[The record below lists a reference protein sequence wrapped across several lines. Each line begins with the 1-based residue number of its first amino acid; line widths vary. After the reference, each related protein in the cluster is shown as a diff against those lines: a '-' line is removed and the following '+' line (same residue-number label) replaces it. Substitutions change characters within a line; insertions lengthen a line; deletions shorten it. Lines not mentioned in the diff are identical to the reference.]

1 MAKTLFQTLL
11 IAAMLTPSMVN
22 AINQNDGDARVA
34 TPCEA
39 CGDHLPITNETNI
52 R

>member
-11 IAAMLTPSMVN
+11 IAAMLTPSLVN
-22 AINQNDGDARVA
+22 AIEQKYGDARVA
-34 TPCEA
+34 SACA
-39 CGDHLPITNETNI
+39 CGDNLPITNETDI